1 MSRGSVLRFLAVMA
15 VLFGLHF
22 MVRPRLGD
30 PRWAPDFVL
39 VAVLFL
45 AIRTRPGV
53 GAAAGFLV
61 GLALDA
67 LAPTAFGS
75 AALAGTVVGFLGGWI
90 KALVFADNALMT
102 ALFVLLAAWL
112 RDVIQTLAGNQLSS
126 GALGWQLG
134 VYSPLAA
141 LTTATAALVT
151 LLLFRRWLGLRRGA

>member
-1 MSRGSVLRFLAVMA
+1 MSRGGVLRFLAVMA

-22 MVRPRLGD
+22 MVRPRFGD

-75 AALAGTVVGFLGGWI
+75 AALAGTVVGFLGGWL

-112 RDVIQTLAGNQLSS
+112 RDAIQTLAGNQLSS

-134 VYSPLAA
+134 VHSPLAA
-141 LTTATAALVT
+141 LATATAALVM
-151 LLLFRRWLGLRRGA
+151 LLVFRRWLGLRQGS